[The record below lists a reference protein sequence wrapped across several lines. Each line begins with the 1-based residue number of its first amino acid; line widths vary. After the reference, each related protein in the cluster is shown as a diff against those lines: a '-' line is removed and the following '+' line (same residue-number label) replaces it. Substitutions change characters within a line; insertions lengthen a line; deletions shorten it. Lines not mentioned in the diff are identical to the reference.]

1 MAFDHLLTSMKISGT
16 GMKAER
22 LRMEVIANNIANAN
36 STRTPEGGAYRRK
49 EVVFEA
55 VLRQAQ
61 QAMFDPKR
69 GRNLGG
75 VKVLDVVD
83 DRTEM
88 PRIYNP
94 GHPDADK
101 EGFVTMPNVNL
112 PIEMVNLVTAT
123 RAYEANLK
131 TAQAMNEMAEN
142 SFSLLRG
149 S

>member
-1 MAFDHLLTSMKISGT
+1 MFLDHLLSAGGISGS

-22 LRMEVIANNIANAN
+22 LRMEIIANNIANAN
-36 STRTPEGGAYRRK
+36 STRTPEGGPFRRK

-55 VLRQAQ
+55 VLRNAQ
-61 QAMFDPKR
+61 EKMFDPVR

-75 VKVLDVVD
+75 VKVIDVVD
-83 DRTEM
+83 DLTEM

-94 GHPDADK
+94 GHPDADA

-131 TAQAMNEMAEN
+131 AAQTMTEMAEQ
-142 SFSLLRG
+142 SFNLLG
-149 S
+149 SA